1 MNTFGHT
8 LKLSIFG
15 EAAGEAVGV
24 VLDGLPLGEPVSQSA
39 LRAALNAAHEA
50 AAELSGR
57 KFAPETPLIISGLL
71 DGRTTGAPLCIILP
85 NNQTLWPAPK
95 PNLPRPGQPD
105 ITTRLR
111 YQGFADSRGDG
122 AYGERILAAV
132 ELAGCVCRQILERR
146 GVILSTK
153 IVQIGEAKGKELDVH
168 MRKEILQARS
178 RGDSVGSVIR
188 CKANGVPAGLGGLF
202 FESMQSRISAMMCM
216 LPGVTGVGF
225 GDGFGMAALRGS
237 VANDP
242 IRIEGDNIFTETNH
256 AGGLNCGMTNGMP
269 LIVRVA
275 LRPTPSITR
284 AQDTVNLETM
294 TNASIASV
302 GRFDPCL
309 APRTIPAAEAVL
321 AFCIL
326 DAMEDR

>member
-15 EAAGEAVGV
+15 EAGGEAVGV
-24 VLDGLPLGEPVSQSA
+24 VLDGLPCGEAIDQMA
-39 LRAALNAAHEA
+39 LCAALEAGNAF

-57 KFAPETPLIISGLL
+57 KLETGTPRILSGIL
-71 DGRTTGAPLCIILP
+71 DGVTTGAPLCVTVQNQRGELP
-85 NNQTLWPAPK
+85 TPK
-95 PNLPRPGQPD
+95 PNLPRPGHPD
-105 ITTRLR
+105 ITARLR
-111 YQGFADSRGDG
+111 YQGCADTRGDG
-122 AYGERILAAV
+122 AYGERILTAIT
-132 ELAGCVCRQILERR
+132 LAGGICRQILERR
-146 GVILSTK
+146 GVTLASS
-153 IVQIGEAKGKELDVH
+153 IVQVGEAKGQALDYH

-178 RGDSVGSVIR
+178 RGDSVGSAIR
-188 CKANGVPAGLGGLF
+188 CVATGVPAGLGGLF
-202 FESMQSRISAMMCM
+202 FESMESRISAMMCIV
-216 LPGVTGVGF
+216 PGVVGVGF

-237 VANDP
+237 IANDP

-256 AGGLNCGMTNGMP
+256 AGGLNGGITNGMP
-269 LIVRVA
+269 LVVRVG

-284 AQDTVNLETM
+284 LQDTVDLKTM
-294 TNASIASV
+294 RNATISTV

-326 DAMEDR
+326 DAMED

>member
-15 EAAGEAVGV
+15 EAAGDAIGI
-24 VLDGLPLGEPVSQSA
+24 VLDGLPHGESISLPA
-39 LRAALNAAHEA
+39 LRGALNAAHEA

-57 KFAPETPLIISGLL
+57 KFAPETPAIVSGILE
-71 DGRTTGAPLCIILP
+71 GKTTGAPLCIMLP

-95 PNLPRPGQPD
+95 ANLPRPGHPD
-105 ITTRLR
+105 IPARLR

-122 AYGERILAAV
+122 AYGERILTAV
-132 ELAGCVCRQILERR
+132 ELAGAVCRQILARR
-146 GVILSTK
+146 GIKLSSK
-153 IVQIGEAKGKELDVH
+153 IVQVGEAKGKELDYH

-178 RGDSVGSVIR
+178 CGDSVGSVIR
-188 CKANGVPAGLGGLF
+188 CKANGVPAGLGGFF

-237 VANDP
+237 IANDP

-256 AGGLNCGMTNGMP
+256 AGGLNSGITNGMP

-284 AQDTVNLETM
+284 TQDTVDLETM
-294 TNASIASV
+294 TNASISSV